1 MHEKKADAADEKQV
15 TLLKIISKVFDIL
28 AGVSQYLSH
37 EVPYSKLQLSLK
49 IYVNVSVDVLSSSC
63 GTRCVAR
70 FPTHMSL
77 FIAQTLSVW

>member
-37 EVPYSKLQLSLK
+37 EVPYSKLQS
-49 IYVNVSVDVLSSSC
+49 
-63 GTRCVAR
+63 A
-70 FPTHMSL
+70 
-77 FIAQTLSVW
+77 